1 MIPELRRICQSP
13 EHPGPL
19 KVYAVGDYDNDIS
32 MIKAADVGVCPS
44 NALDE
49 VKKVADLCLCSNEEG
64 VIADL
69 IEHIE
74 AEN

>member
-1 MIPELRRICQSP
+1 ML
-13 EHPGPL
+13 
-19 KVYAVGDYDNDIS
+19 
-32 MIKAADVGVCPS
+32 KAADVGVCPA
-44 NALDE
+44 NALSV
-49 VKKVADLCLCSNEEG
+49 VKEVADLCLCSNEDG

>member
-1 MIPELRRICQSP
+1 
-13 EHPGPL
+13 
-19 KVYAVGDYDNDIS
+19 